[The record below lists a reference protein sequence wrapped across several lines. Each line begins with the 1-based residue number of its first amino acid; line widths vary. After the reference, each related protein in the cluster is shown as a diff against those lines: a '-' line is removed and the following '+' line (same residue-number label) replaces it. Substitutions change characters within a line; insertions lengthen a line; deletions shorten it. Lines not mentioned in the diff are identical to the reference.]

1 MESHCASTQAR
12 GRPSLLLCGPGEVS
26 GRQGGARMEPEPP
39 EKLVPRPWWLHLIC
53 DVNCIDLHNVL
64 TEVLFY
70 LHI

>member
-1 MESHCASTQAR
+1 MKSHGAHTQAQ
-12 GRPSLLLCGPGEVS
+12 GRPLLRFRSPREVS
-26 GRQGGARMEPEPP
+26 GRQEGARMEPEPP
-39 EKLVPRPWWLHLIC
+39 EKLVPWSWWLHLIC

>member
-1 MESHCASTQAR
+1 MEA
-12 GRPSLLLCGPGEVS
+12 
-26 GRQGGARMEPEPP
+26 EPP
-39 EKLVPRPWWLHLIC
+39 EKSVPWPWRLHLIC